1 MKILVVGGGSGGHI
15 TPAMSVVQEIL
26 KMKPKSKI
34 EFWTDAKYYKNVV
47 KLANEAKL
55 AWGGEEETGVKLYL
69 RVRKV
74 FAGKF
79 HRYHGLKM
87 SDYFDNHAKTFFDV
101 VFGNIAG
108 AFGFAMGFFQTLW
121 RFSRKENRPDVI
133 FLKGGFVGL
142 PVGIVA
148 GIFKIPYLIHE
159 SDATM
164 GLANRIL
171 SKKAKIIAMGT
182 PVEKED
188 SRYVFVGIPV
198 GKEFEKVAESKK
210 RRLKR
215 ELGFDPERNLVIV
228 TGGSQGSMHINQAIR
243 EILPEL
249 LKYTSVGLVSGR
261 KHYEDMIDLKKYE
274 TWEKGKLTSEFR
286 MWNFS
291 PVMHEILG
299 AGDIVVSRAGATT
312 MAELASLGKPTIL
325 VPFEKLPGGH
335 QVKNAEKLA
344 RDEAVEMILD
354 REMEMAP
361 EKLLKKILN
370 LLKNSEKQAKLVMN
384 FKKYAKL
391 DASESLAKL
400 VLGLK
405 K

>member
-79 HRYHGLKM
+79 HRYHGLKL
-87 SDYFDNHAKTFFDV
+87 SDYFDNHAKTFCDV

-108 AFGFAMGFFQTLW
+108 AFGFALGFFQALW

-148 GIFKIPYLIHE
+148 GIYKIPYLIHE

-171 SKKAKIIAMGT
+171 SRKAKIIAMGT
-182 PVEKED
+182 PIEKED

-215 ELGFDPERNLVIV
+215 ELGFDPERNLVVV

-299 AGDIVVSRAGATT
+299 ASDIVVSRAGATT

-354 REMEMAP
+354 RDMEMAP

>member
-1 MKILVVGGGSGGHI
+1 M
-15 TPAMSVVQEIL
+15 
-26 KMKPKSKI
+26 
-34 EFWTDAKYYKNVV
+34 
-47 KLANEAKL
+47 
-55 AWGGEEETGVKLYL
+55 
-69 RVRKV
+69 RKV

-79 HRYHGLKM
+79 HRYHGLKL
-87 SDYFDNHAKTFFDV
+87 SDYFDNHAKTFCDV

-108 AFGFAMGFFQTLW
+108 AFGFAMGFLQTLW

-215 ELGFDPERNLVIV
+215 ELGFDPERNLVVV

>member
-79 HRYHGLKM
+79 HRYHGLKL
-87 SDYFDNHAKTFFDV
+87 SDYFDNHAKTFCDV

-108 AFGFAMGFFQTLW
+108 AFGFAMGFLQTLW

-188 SRYVFVGIPV
+188 SRYVLVGIPV
-198 GKEFEKVAESKK
+198 GKEFEKVAESKT

-228 TGGSQGSMHINQAIR
+228 TGGSQCSIHINQALR
-243 EILPEL
+243 EIL
-249 LKYTSVGLVSGR
+249 T
-261 KHYEDMIDLKKYE
+261 
-274 TWEKGKLTSEFR
+274 
-286 MWNFS
+286 
-291 PVMHEILG
+291 
-299 AGDIVVSRAGATT
+299 
-312 MAELASLGKPTIL
+312 
-325 VPFEKLPGGH
+325 
-335 QVKNAEKLA
+335 
-344 RDEAVEMILD
+344 
-354 REMEMAP
+354 
-361 EKLLKKILN
+361 
-370 LLKNSEKQAKLVMN
+370 
-384 FKKYAKL
+384 
-391 DASESLAKL
+391 
-400 VLGLK
+400 
-405 K
+405 